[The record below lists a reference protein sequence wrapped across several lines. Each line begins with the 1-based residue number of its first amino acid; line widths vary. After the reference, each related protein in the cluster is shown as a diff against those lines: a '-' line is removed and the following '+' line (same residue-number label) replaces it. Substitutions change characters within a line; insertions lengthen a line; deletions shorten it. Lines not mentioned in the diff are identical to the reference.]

1 MAQNQVTSGAAAP
14 AATTAAALR
23 GKIADPTGALI
34 PGVKITVLN
43 AQGKTIATTTSDA
56 TGNYSLTGLPPGN
69 YTVLATIE
77 GFAPFNSQALQ
88 LAANQTKHVDISMAI
103 EAAQQSVTVT
113 DEDGAPQVSIEAGA
127 NGDAMVLK
135 GKDLDALSDDPDELS
150 SELSA
155 LAGPSAGPNGGQ
167 IYIDGFTG
175 GTLPP
180 KSAIREIRI
189 NQNPFSAEFDRMG
202 FGRIEILTKP
212 GTDTLHGRA
221 FVQGNDKAFNTSNP
235 FSAPPSYY
243 SVQYNASVS
252 GALNKKTSYFL
263 SLDGRENPDAS
274 VYSVSIPLLNTT
286 TGQYYIPYESD
297 GVTVI
302 PTTGAVYSPST
313 RIEFSPRIDLQLGS
327 KNTLTV
333 RYQYERGSSSNS
345 VGSAALPTTATG
357 SSSTEH
363 SVQITDSQII
373 TDHIVNETHFQYRR
387 APSTGSEISDAPSY
401 GVGGYFSAGGGG
413 GISTSDSTHVEL
425 QNATTMSAGAHA
437 IKFGLWAR
445 DNYNSSDSSGGFNGS
460 FSFLTLNAYV
470 ATLNGLAT
478 GQTVQQIQA
487 ACPTG
492 ANGCTPN
499 MLSYTTGNQKYKAN
513 VFDGALY
520 FQDDWKFNR
529 LLTLS
534 GGLRWE
540 TQNHIVDHSDFA
552 PRFSIAYAVDGH
564 KKGTKTKTVF
574 RAGYGFFYDRFSVG
588 SLMGLAEDNGGP
600 NSQVHISVTNPTC
613 FSQTSLAAAL
623 AQSGSNCTAGL
634 ATTPTIEQI
643 KPNYHSPISEQFT
656 TSLERQLTKTISVTA
671 TYIHTYGVHQSATR
685 DSNAYLPGDYTFNF
699 NAPPTI
705 TGTRPNPSLGIVNEI
720 YNEAVFKQNQ
730 LNVSINARIT
740 SNFNVMGYY
749 SRGYADG
756 DTGTAS
762 NSYDLKQNYGRS
774 SFTQRNM
781 VMLMGTI
788 TGKWGI
794 SYNPMLNAQ
803 SGRPYGIATN
813 YDLTGD
819 QFYNDRPSYAASST
833 LCTGSTGQYVQT
845 SFGCLD
851 VVPQAGETLLPVNL
865 ANGPASV
872 SMNLRVSRSWG
883 VGPKIVAANSQNG
896 PFGPGGFPGGGM
908 GGPPPG
914 GGGGGPRGGGGGMG
928 GGGFGGGMGGPP
940 GMGGGGSRG
949 GMSGTG
955 RKYALNFSAQAQNLF
970 NDVNYGNPSGTVVP
984 TLLSGSGSSAVYGP
998 GSRFGTSTTLAGGGF
1013 GRGASSSA
1021 VRRIY
1026 LQASFSF

>member
-1 MAQNQVTSGAAAP
+1 MLTAQTP
-14 AATTAAALR
+14 ATPSVATPAQTAAALR

-34 PGVKITVLN
+34 PGVKVTVLN
-43 AQGKTIATTTSDA
+43 AQGKTVASTSSDA
-56 TGNYSLTGLPPGN
+56 TGNYSVTGLPAGT
-69 YTVLATIE
+69 YTVLATID

-202 FGRIEILTKP
+202 YGRIEILTKP

-221 FVQGNDKAFNTSNP
+221 FIQGNDKALNTSNP
-235 FSAPPSYY
+235 FAPPPSYY

-252 GALNKKTSYFL
+252 GALNSKTSYFL

-274 VYSVSIPLLNTT
+274 VYSVSMPLFNTT
-286 TGQYYIPYESD
+286 TQQYYIPYESD
-297 GVTVI
+297 GKTVI
-302 PTTGAVYSPST
+302 PTTGAVYSPSH
-313 RIEFSPRIDLQLGS
+313 RFEFSPRIDLQLGS

-345 VGSAALPTTATG
+345 VGNTSLPTTATG

-363 SVQITDSQII
+363 SLQITDSQII
-373 TDHIVNETHFQYRR
+373 NDHIVNETHFQLRR
-387 APSTGSEISDAPSY
+387 APNTSSEISDAPSY

-413 GISTSDSTHVEL
+413 GASTSDSTHMEL

-445 DNYNSSDSSGGFNGS
+445 DNYNSSDSTGGFNGN
-460 FSFLTLNAYV
+460 FSFLTLDAYV
-470 ATLNGLAT
+470 DTLNGMLPA
-478 GQTVQQIQA
+478 QHETVAYIQSH
-487 ACPTG
+487 CPTG
-492 ANGCTPN
+492 ASGCTPN

-534 GGLRWE
+534 GGIRWE

-552 PRFSIAYAVDGH
+552 PRFSLAYAVDGH

-600 NSQVHISVTNPTC
+600 NSQVHITVNNPTC
-613 FSQTSLAAAL
+613 FSQTSLADAL
-623 AQSGSNCTAGL
+623 AQTGSNCSTASSS
-634 ATTPTIEQI
+634 TSTIETI
-643 KPNYHSPISEQFT
+643 KPNYHSPVSEQFT
-656 TSLERQLTKTISVTA
+656 TSIERQLTKTTSLTV

-685 DSNAYLPGDYTFNF
+685 DSNAYAPGDYSFSPITGL
-699 NAPPTI
+699 PTI

-730 LNVSINARIT
+730 VNVSINARLT
-740 SNFNVMGYY
+740 PNFTVMGYY

-756 DTGTAS
+756 DTGSAS
-762 NSYDLKQNYGRS
+762 NSYDLKQDYGRS

-781 VMLMGTI
+781 VFLMGTI
-788 TGKWGI
+788 NGKWGI

-803 SGRPYGIATN
+803 SGRPYGIFTS

-819 QFYNDRPSYAASST
+819 QYYNDRPAYAANST
-833 LCTGSTGQYVQT
+833 SCTGSNGQYVQT
-845 SFGCLD
+845 TFGCLD
-851 VVPQAGETLLPVNL
+851 VVPQPGESLVPVNM

-872 SMNLRVSRSWG
+872 TLNLRVSRSWG
-883 VGPKIVAANSQNG
+883 VGPKVASANG
-896 PFGPGGFPGGGM
+896 PNGPGGFPGGGM

-914 GGGGGPRGGGGGMG
+914 GGGGGPRGGGGGGGFG
-928 GGGFGGGMGGPP
+928 GGGFGGPMGGF
-940 GMGGGGSRG
+940 GGGGRG

-955 RKYALNFSAQAQNLF
+955 RKYSLNFSAQAQNLF
-970 NDVNYGNPSGTVVP
+970 NDVNYGTPSGTIVP
-984 TLLSGSGSSAVYGP
+984 TLVSGSGTSAVWGP

-1013 GRGASSSA
+1013 SRGGSASA